1 MDKNA
6 ETIQRSGTEK
16 ESRIRKQQAQEI
28 YLFEIL
34 ISYLKNKVYFVKDF
48 IA

>member
-16 ESRIRKQQAQEI
+16 ESRISNQQAPKI

-48 IA
+48 IT